1 VGLVGRLLW
10 VILSFLLACVAA
22 GTVTTLGFVL
32 PELSQ
37 AALVPAWSDATCWAI
52 ALTAALIAG
61 YAFIPAMLL
70 ISLAEGFR
78 LRSFVFYSIA
88 GAVTALLLAAS
99 TGGGSGTALPQ
110 VPLGH
115 DREVLLASGIA
126 GGLIYWAL
134 AGRNAGTWR
143 RRHRQQHLGTTPGQA
158 QNIDQDSP

>member
-1 VGLVGRLLW
+1 MGLVGRVLW

-22 GTVTTLGFVL
+22 ATVTTLGFVL

-37 AALVPAWSDATCWAI
+37 AAPVPAWSDATCWAI
-52 ALTAALIAG
+52 ALTAGLIAG

-70 ISLAEGFR
+70 IFLAEGFR

-88 GAVTALLLAAS
+88 GAVTALLLAS
-99 TGGGSGTALPQ
+99 GTGGGSGTALPQ

-115 DREVLLASGIA
+115 DHEVLLASGIA
-126 GGLIYWAL
+126 AGLIYWAL

-143 RRHRQQHLGTTPGQA
+143 RRHRQTRLGTTPGQA
-158 QNIDQDSP
+158 QNIDQDYP

>member
-1 VGLVGRLLW
+1 MGLVGRLLW

-37 AALVPAWSDATCWAI
+37 VAPVPAWSDATCWAI

-78 LRSFVFYSIA
+78 LRSFVFYSMA
-88 GAVTALLLAAS
+88 GAVTALLLDS
-99 TGGGSGTALPQ
+99 GTGGGSGTALPQ
-110 VPLGH
+110 LPLGH

-126 GGLIYWAL
+126 AGLIYWAL

-143 RRHRQQHLGTTPGQA
+143 RRHRQTRLGATFGPA
-158 QNIDQDSP
+158 QNIDQDCP